1 MGEVLAL
8 VDTGASVTTVK
19 SKTILNSFKLNNS
32 KSLVILRGI
41 DNRVVHIID
50 EIPLEIHWS
59 GTKVEIEKVAVVE
72 SAPFAVIL
80 GADWIVQSRTSC
92 IVQEGK
98 IVPIAF
104 KDESGATKR
113 KTELDVKSLNAGGE
127 DELELTDKTGGENE
141 PIIGDDIVE
150 HISKNLPNRSWKS
163 GTVSFKPSK
172 LVCIPQDSMLFVYGK
187 IPINYSGTVIVKN
200 TCSRHPEKSW
210 IIPSCLV
217 TVTDGKLKI
226 PVVNL
231 SQKTLRLRRSELVA
245 QVSLDF
251 EFQVSVV
258 KNGVPEPEPSAVTCV
273 ALQAK
278 EIPKIRSEIKMGDG
292 LSLAE
297 EREILNLLAKH
308 CQCSPSGVD
317 KIGCTGDVEHTI
329 QTGEANPV
337 FCQPYRVSK
346 FERDLINEKV
356 GEMLRDGIIQPSQS
370 PWSSP
375 VVLVRKKSGDHR
387 FCVDYRRLNA
397 VTKRDVYPLPRMD
410 DVFDCLAGA
419 KIFSSLDLASGY
431 WQVSVADSDRYK
443 TAFVTPDGLFE
454 FKRLPFGLANAP
466 ATFQRLMDRVLG
478 RLKWKMCLVYL
489 DDILVFGKT
498 FGEHQERLQ
507 QVLVALEKANLTL
520 NLRKCVFGTSRVKHL
535 GHVISG
541 EGICPDPEKVS
552 ALTDFPVNNVK
563 SLRAFLGLASFY
575 RKFIADF
582 AAIAHPLHAL
592 LKKNARWDWGETQE
606 KAKGTLVKRLCHTPV
621 LAHFDDKLEVEIQ
634 TDASYLGLGA
644 VLMQPAENGPRP
656 VAFISRRLTDAEG
669 RYHSNEL
676 ECLAL
681 VWALKKFR
689 CYVYG
694 RPFQVK
700 TDNSAVKWL
709 FSKKELVGKF
719 SRWVLELQEYDFH
732 VGHIKGAENPV
743 ADALSRNPAVPL
755 TVTGTS
761 MTEHLS
767 CVLKSNNYS
776 MAEVAYLQQIDS
788 QIRPLF
794 TNLSTNPDSEFV
806 LFKGVL
812 FKRNSIDRGRKFL
825 LVVPSTMRR
834 EILSRN
840 HDDPTSGHFGIEKTL
855 SRLSDRFW
863 WPRMAKHVRN
873 FVLSCVHCQCF
884 KHVSRPHAGLLEP
897 IPPPSHPF
905 HTIGVDHL
913 GPLKETDGGNVHV
926 VVAIDYL
933 TKWVEAEAVPT
944 TATIHLARFIKNQV
958 INRHGVP
965 IRIISDQGSA
975 FTSAEMDEEV
985 RLWGVKHVLAS
996 AEHPQTNGLIER
1008 MNRSLTSALAA
1019 YLNPTHNNWDNL
1031 LPDAIAAINTA
1042 KQSTTEYS
1050 PFQLVYGRTPNHA
1063 GDNAFDWP
1071 NECPETR
1078 EEFLRRVSAMRRA
1091 VRLKITCK
1099 QKKYKCYT
1107 DKRRR
1112 SVAPFK
1118 PGDTVLV
1125 RRNIKKIGLSK
1136 KFLPKFVGPFQ
1147 IVRQVCPT
1155 TYLVEDLPAKRI
1167 RKRWRRFNAHV
1178 CQLKLFRLRVEEE
1191 IDDEVSENEAEDVD
1205 DSETG
1210 SSTIISGHARKTQ
1223 VVPSPVLTLPPP
1235 IASITP
1241 PQQLEPS
1248 TTRHGRIRQKPRW
1261 QLDYVMEKP

>member
-1 MGEVLAL
+1 MFEGKPDENGADWIERVSQVAEAEHWDDARRRQVAIRRIASTALQWHVQTGHEMLEWDDWSAALAFHFTL
-8 VDTGASVTTVK
+8 RVPPAEWGIAPPGFSGIPSSQPQNLHYPQQQLKPHQPLSPRYQGNTVPPPQQPDI
-19 SKTILNSFKLNNS
+19 SAALMAF
-32 KSLVILRGI
+32 
-41 DNRVVHIID
+41 
-50 EIPLEIHWS
+50 S
-59 GTKVEIEKVAVVE
+59 G
-72 SAPFAVIL
+72 S
-80 GADWIVQSRTSC
+80 DWIVQSRTSC

-98 IVPIAF
+98 IVPVAF
-104 KDESGATKR
+104 KDESGAAKG
-113 KTELDVKSLNAGGE
+113 KTELDVKSLNGGGGE
-127 DELELTDKTGGENE
+127 EELELTQKTGGENE

-163 GTVSFKPSK
+163 GTVSFKPLK

-217 TVTDGKLKI
+217 TVTDGILKI
-226 PVVNL
+226 PVMNL

-251 EFQVSVV
+251 QFQVSIV

-278 EIPKIRSEIKMGDG
+278 EVPKIRSEIKTGDG
-292 LSLAE
+292 LSLTE

-308 CQCSPSGVD
+308 FQCSPSGVD

-346 FERDLINEKV
+346 FERDLINEKL
-356 GEMLRDGIIQPSQS
+356 GEMLRDGINQPSQS

-431 WQVSVADSDRYK
+431 WLVSVADSDRYK
-443 TAFVTPDGLFE
+443 TAYFPAAYGPCTRAVKVENVPCLFGRYFGVWEDIWGTPGE
-454 FKRLPFGLANAP
+454 I
-466 ATFQRLMDRVLG
+466 ATSARGARKSQLNPQS
-478 RLKWKMCLVYL
+478 KKMCVW
-489 DDILVFGKT
+489 
-498 FGEHQERLQ
+498 
-507 QVLVALEKANLTL
+507 N
-520 NLRKCVFGTSRVKHL
+520 
-535 GHVISG
+535 
-541 EGICPDPEKVS
+541 VS
-552 ALTDFPVNNVK
+552 
-563 SLRAFLGLASFY
+563 GLASFY

-582 AAIAHPLHAL
+582 VAIAHPLHAL
-592 LKKNARWDWGETQE
+592 LKKNARWVWGETQE

-634 TDASYLGLGA
+634 TNASYLGLEA

-656 VAFISRRLTDAEG
+656 IAFISRRMTDAEG
-669 RYHSNEL
+669 RHHSNEL

-681 VWALKKFR
+681 VWALKKFQ

-694 RPFQVK
+694 RPF
-700 TDNSAVKWL
+700 
-709 FSKKELVGKF
+709 
-719 SRWVLELQEYDFH
+719 
-732 VGHIKGAENPV
+732 
-743 ADALSRNPAVPL
+743 
-755 TVTGTS
+755 
-761 MTEHLS
+761 
-767 CVLKSNNYS
+767 
-776 MAEVAYLQQIDS
+776 
-788 QIRPLF
+788 
-794 TNLSTNPDSEFV
+794 
-806 LFKGVL
+806 
-812 FKRNSIDRGRKFL
+812 
-825 LVVPSTMRR
+825 
-834 EILSRN
+834 
-840 HDDPTSGHFGIEKTL
+840 
-855 SRLSDRFW
+855 
-863 WPRMAKHVRN
+863 
-873 FVLSCVHCQCF
+873 QCF
-884 KHVSRPHAGLLEP
+884 KHVSRPHAGLLQP

-944 TATIHLARFIKNQV
+944 TATIHLAQFIKNQV
-958 INRHGVP
+958 INRHGVT

-985 RLWGVKHVLAS
+985 KLWGVKHVLAS
-996 AEHPQTNGLIER
+996 AEHPQTNGLIDR
-1008 MNRSLTSALAA
+1008 MNRSLTSTLAA

-1050 PFQLVYGRTPNHA
+1050 PFQLVYGRTPNPA

-1091 VRLKITCK
+1091 
-1099 QKKYKCYT
+1099 
-1107 DKRRR
+1107 
-1112 SVAPFK
+1112 
-1118 PGDTVLV
+1118 
-1125 RRNIKKIGLSK
+1125 
-1136 KFLPKFVGPFQ
+1136 

-1210 SSTIISGHARKTQ
+1210 SSTIISGHAR
-1223 VVPSPVLTLPPP
+1223 
-1235 IASITP
+1235 
-1241 PQQLEPS
+1241 
-1248 TTRHGRIRQKPRW
+1248 
-1261 QLDYVMEKP
+1261 

>member
-1 MGEVLAL
+1 
-8 VDTGASVTTVK
+8 
-19 SKTILNSFKLNNS
+19 
-32 KSLVILRGI
+32 
-41 DNRVVHIID
+41 
-50 EIPLEIHWS
+50 
-59 GTKVEIEKVAVVE
+59 
-72 SAPFAVIL
+72 
-80 GADWIVQSRTSC
+80 
-92 IVQEGK
+92 
-98 IVPIAF
+98 
-104 KDESGATKR
+104 
-113 KTELDVKSLNAGGE
+113 
-127 DELELTDKTGGENE
+127 
-141 PIIGDDIVE
+141 
-150 HISKNLPNRSWKS
+150 
-163 GTVSFKPSK
+163 
-172 LVCIPQDSMLFVYGK
+172 
-187 IPINYSGTVIVKN
+187 
-200 TCSRHPEKSW
+200 
-210 IIPSCLV
+210 
-217 TVTDGKLKI
+217 
-226 PVVNL
+226 
-231 SQKTLRLRRSELVA
+231 
-245 QVSLDF
+245 
-251 EFQVSVV
+251 
-258 KNGVPEPEPSAVTCV
+258 
-273 ALQAK
+273 
-278 EIPKIRSEIKMGDG
+278 
-292 LSLAE
+292 
-297 EREILNLLAKH
+297 
-308 CQCSPSGVD
+308 
-317 KIGCTGDVEHTI
+317 
-329 QTGEANPV
+329 
-337 FCQPYRVSK
+337 
-346 FERDLINEKV
+346 
-356 GEMLRDGIIQPSQS
+356 
-370 PWSSP
+370 
-375 VVLVRKKSGDHR
+375 
-387 FCVDYRRLNA
+387 
-397 VTKRDVYPLPRMD
+397 MD

-454 FKRLPFGLANAP
+454 FKRLPFGLENAP

-681 VWALKKFR
+681 VWALKNFDVTSMDVHFK
-689 CYVYG
+689 
-694 RPFQVK
+694 
-700 TDNSAVKWL
+700 
-709 FSKKELVGKF
+709 
-719 SRWVLELQEYDFH
+719 WVLELQEYDFH

-755 TVTGTS
+755 T
-761 MTEHLS
+761 
-767 CVLKSNNYS
+767 
-776 MAEVAYLQQIDS
+776 
-788 QIRPLF
+788 
-794 TNLSTNPDSEFV
+794 
-806 LFKGVL
+806 
-812 FKRNSIDRGRKFL
+812 
-825 LVVPSTMRR
+825 
-834 EILSRN
+834 
-840 HDDPTSGHFGIEKTL
+840 
-855 SRLSDRFW
+855 
-863 WPRMAKHVRN
+863 
-873 FVLSCVHCQCF
+873 CF

-926 VVAIDYL
+926 IVAIDYL

-1091 VRLKITCK
+1091 
-1099 QKKYKCYT
+1099 
-1107 DKRRR
+1107 
-1112 SVAPFK
+1112 
-1118 PGDTVLV
+1118 
-1125 RRNIKKIGLSK
+1125 
-1136 KFLPKFVGPFQ
+1136 